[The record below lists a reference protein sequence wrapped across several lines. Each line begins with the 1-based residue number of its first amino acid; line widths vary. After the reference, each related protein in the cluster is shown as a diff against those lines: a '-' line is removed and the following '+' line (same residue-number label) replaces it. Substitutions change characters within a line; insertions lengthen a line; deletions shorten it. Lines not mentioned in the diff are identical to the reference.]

1 MINILARVNV
11 IKDLEIIEINH
22 LMKNTNLKAFSLIE
36 LSVVVLI
43 VGVLIVSAIES
54 SRLIYKS
61 KIKGA
66 RNLTTNSRVNNQE
79 GLVFWYETSFAT
91 SFTEEKMVDGS
102 VVEQWNDNNPQSPT
116 KLNAFA
122 GQEDDSSVF
131 TFNPAAAAV
140 NGTTSGPTYI
150 KKGIN
155 GLPTLRFTNNASS
168 AYQYLAVDS
177 KMRNTPQESMQLFMV
192 VKYRGG
198 EGFLLDRVCTD
209 ASGAPVNTSC
219 LSSLSAGW
227 PLFEPSVHSGL
238 LRSYVRHDSDDFASI
253 GAGSY
258 YLPGHAMVPGKTVI
272 ITLER
277 DYNHS
282 FTTYVDGNK
291 LSSVADSGET
301 IALDPYKIGRHYV
314 NDTDSLDFDVS
325 EIIFF
330 SGVMS
335 KRDRGLIEDYLG
347 KKYNISVNH

>member
-1 MINILARVNV
+1 
-11 IKDLEIIEINH
+11 
-22 LMKNTNLKAFSLIE
+22 MKNKNLKAFSLIE

-43 VGVLIVSAIES
+43 VGVLIVAAIES

-79 GLVFWYETSFAT
+79 GLVFWYETSFTT
-91 SFTEEKMVDGS
+91 SFTEDKMTDGS
-102 VVEQWNDNNPQSPT
+102 VVEQWNDHNPQSPT

-122 GQEDDSSVF
+122 GQESDSSIF
-131 TFNPAAAAV
+131 TFNPASLAV
-140 NGTTSGPTYI
+140 SGTTSGPTYI

-155 GLPTLRFTNNASS
+155 GLPTLRFSNNGSL
-168 AYQYLAVDS
+168 AYRYLAVDS

-192 VKYRGG
+192 VNYRGG
-198 EGFLLDRVCTD
+198 EGYLMDRVCKD
-209 ASGAPVNTSC
+209 ASGAPVDTNC
-219 LSSLSAGW
+219 GSSLSSGW
-227 PLFEPSVHSGL
+227 PLFEPSVHSGA
-238 LRSYVRHDSDDFASI
+238 LRSFIRHDSDNFASI
-253 GAGSY
+253 GANSY
-258 YLPGHAMVPGKTVI
+258 DLPGHAMVPGKPVI

-282 FTTYVDGNK
+282 FKTYVDGSE

-314 NDTDSLDFDVS
+314 NDTDNVDFDIS
-325 EIIFF
+325 EILFF

-335 KRDRGLIEDYLG
+335 KRDRGLIEEYLG
-347 KKYNISVNH
+347 KKYNINVSH